1 MNVFTMILFGR
12 SVDVVLFGKV
22 SLDAMRKMELVLVI
36 DEVTPRFVYQPDWVV
51 RPVSAQTPKAVIGAL
66 DLIKVIKRARG
77 TAVASMRGSIDLKLD
92 SLYET
97 FSQEQLKLKACNKIK
112 KVWLH
117 VYYNPWFDVCR
128 RRLDREFHEMV
139 AA

>member
-1 MNVFTMILFGR
+1 MILFGR
-12 SVDVVLFGKV
+12 SVDVVLFGRV
-22 SLDAMRKMELVLVI
+22 SFDATRKAELVLII

-51 RPVSAQTPKAVIGAL
+51 RPVRTQTPKAVIGTL

-77 TAVASMRGSIDLKLD
+77 TALVTMRPSIDLMLD
-92 SLYET
+92 GLYET
-97 FSQEQLKLKACNKIK
+97 FSREQFKLKACNKIK
-112 KVWLH
+112 KAWIR

-139 AA
+139 TE